1 MRWEGRVRWTDG
13 RADGFGRAAVCGGF
27 WAFSV
32 GFCWGSG
39 GRWREWGRPL
49 SREPPAGLPGHRE
62 RAHDLPFPRACGG
75 HVAVR
80 ARGLWGGVGGW
91 DCGVGGFRASVRRAA
106 GRVSLRLQLRIHRRF
121 ALFPPAAV
129 WRLWARRSRDDPL
142 PCDGSLCV
150 RCFHVCLLKKRDIFF
165 VCILVWFGYVSGSS
179 ARKLEQTKKI
189 IL

>member
-1 MRWEGRVRWTDG
+1 MGVVVGWRLICSWTWTCGVMRWEGRVRWTDG

-80 ARGLWGGVGGW
+80 ARGLWGGVGW
-91 DCGVGGFRASVRRAA
+91 VGGTVGWGGFGRLCA
-106 GRVSLRLQLRIHRRF
+106 GRPAGCRCGCSYESTVVLRFSHRLPFGGSGRVGHATIHCRAMVVCVSDVF
-121 ALFPPAAV
+121 M
-129 WRLWARRSRDDPL
+129 
-142 PCDGSLCV
+142 
-150 RCFHVCLLKKRDIFF
+150 F
-165 VCILVWFGYVSGSS
+165 VC
-179 ARKLEQTKKI
+179 
-189 IL
+189 